1 MHVFADRLD
10 FWYVEETGSKTM
22 AGSKAEK
29 IRDLEREL
37 YLERS
42 GSAPR
47 EMDVPRILPA
57 GSSDLTEWRKLIAA
71 IGAVSRGGHA
81 VNDVRTER
89 RG

>member
-1 MHVFADRLD
+1 
-10 FWYVEETGSKTM
+10 M
-22 AGSKAEK
+22 AGGEAETTCE
-29 IRDLEREL
+29 LEREL
-37 YLERS
+37 FLER
-42 GSAPR
+42 GSSASR

-71 IGAVSRGGHA
+71 IGAVSSGGHA

>member
-1 MHVFADRLD
+1 MPGR
-10 FWYVEETGSKTM
+10 
-22 AGSKAEK
+22 KAEK

-57 GSSDLTEWRKLIAA
+57 GSSDLDEWRKLIAA
-71 IGAVSRGGHA
+71 VGAVSCGGHA
-81 VNDVRTER
+81 VDDLRPSSTDLR
-89 RG
+89 